1 LNDEEGGALIA
12 FDDVTFAYPGGPALF
27 DRLCA
32 VFPKGRVS
40 AVAGPN
46 GAGKSTLLKLAA
58 GLLLPSLGRCSV
70 GAIPLGQA
78 TPLDRA
84 KRVAYVPQNSLLP
97 GDWPVKDIVAL
108 GDYPHREKPPA
119 PRPIKQRLNEARE
132 ALGLQ
137 AIWERPAATLSGG
150 EAQRVVLARAL
161 VQETP
166 ALLLDEAASHL
177 DLRSQV
183 MLHHLLGRLA
193 GDGRSILLA
202 THDVNFPRLWG
213 FDLFI
218 LGRSGHLAPFPNKE
232 EEQGALLEKV
242 YHTPLI
248 PTKLDGITCW
258 FPDPGKGKHEAGIM
272 NAE

>member
-1 LNDEEGGALIA
+1 MIS
-12 FDDVTFAYPGGPALF
+12 FDNVTFGYPGGPALF
-27 DRLCA
+27 DGLGA

-58 GLLLPSLGRCSV
+58 GLLLPSSGRCSV
-70 GAIPLGQA
+70 DGIPLGQA

-84 KRVAYVPQNSLLP
+84 KHVAYVPQNSLLP

-108 GDYPHREKPPA
+108 GDYPHRERPPE
-119 PRPIKQRLNEARE
+119 PRPINQRLNEARD

-166 ALLLDEAASHL
+166 VLLLDEAANHL
-177 DLRSQV
+177 DLKSQV
-183 MLHHLLGRLA
+183 LLHHLLGRLA
-193 GDGRSILLA
+193 SEGRSILIA
-202 THDVNFPRLWG
+202 THEVNFPRLWG
-213 FDLFI
+213 FDLFV
-218 LGRSGHLAPFPNKE
+218 LDASGRMVPFPKAE
-232 EEQGALLEKV
+232 LEQRALLERV
-242 YHTPLI
+242 YSVPLL

-258 FPDPGKGKHEAGIM
+258 FPDPGKDKYEV
-272 NAE
+272 